1 MDDAARARDAACE
14 ALADV
19 EPDQLREALED
30 RIANAA
36 VTPACWYSVT
46 RAVDPPVDPDTVV
59 DRAAGVQLIY
69 DEGLR
74 LTRSVAHEEPG

>member
-36 VTPACWYSVT
+36 VTPACWY
-46 RAVDPPVDPDTVV
+46 
-59 DRAAGVQLIY
+59 
-69 DEGLR
+69 
-74 LTRSVAHEEPG
+74 